1 MKEVSSSVHFD
12 ATVVDED
19 AEGEVDAEG
28 EGEGEEEEEEEV
40 TVRGSVNG
48 DAPDTDSVPLKT
60 KTGLE
65 DTVIPSS
72 DTEDEV
78 LRVPNSKS
86 SCSSKEEGP
95 ILSNTTNPPI
105 LVQ

>member
-1 MKEVSSSVHFD
+1 MHFD

-19 AEGEVDAEG
+19 AEGEVDA

-48 DAPDTDSVPLKT
+48 DAPDTDSTPLKT
-60 KTGLE
+60 KSGLE
-65 DTVIPSS
+65 GTVIPSS